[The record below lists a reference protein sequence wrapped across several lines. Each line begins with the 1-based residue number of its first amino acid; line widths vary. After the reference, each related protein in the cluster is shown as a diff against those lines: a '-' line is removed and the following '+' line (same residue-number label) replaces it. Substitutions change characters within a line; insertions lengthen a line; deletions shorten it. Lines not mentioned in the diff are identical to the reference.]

1 MKLNQI
7 KAKLAKI
14 LASFNEVTTDKG
26 VLNWNS
32 DESLPEV
39 GESVFILDEMGNK
52 STAED
57 GEYRT
62 EDKYCIVVENGSV
75 KEVIDESQPA
85 QEEEVVVENEDA
97 VEEVVE
103 ETAEEVVEVAND
115 EEKSEEERVEEIK
128 DIIKEIVDELADVEE
143 VVVEENFEEEETV
156 SLETRVAELEARIAE
171 LEAIVKRIDNEPAAE
186 PATEEFKRVNTFK
199 STGDKKMDNL
209 SKIMNASW
217 N

>member
-75 KEVIDESQPA
+75 KEVIDESKPA

-97 VEEVVE
+97 VETVVE
-103 ETAEEVVEVAND
+103 ETAEEVVDVAND
-115 EEKSEEERVEEIK
+115 EEKSEEEKVEEIK

-143 VVVEENFEEEETV
+143 VVVEEGFEEETN
-156 SLETRVAELEARIAE
+156 SFETRIAELEARIAE

-217 N
+217 S